1 MIYRI
6 YGQKD
11 STIYEN
17 STRKAQNTGLDE
29 ILEVS
34 KIFSEDGNTFIGN
47 SRILTKFDLLEIS
60 QSIQSGEI
68 INSPKYKLNLTS
80 TQASEVLSEYT
91 LEVYPVSQSWNEGN
105 GQYMDSPLNTNGNS
119 WERRSVNSLWAT
131 DKASV
136 FNGTSVKKVPTE
148 GVVLYEGF
156 ANGTG
161 SAFLTESIND
171 FNGTIPTAFVEN
183 NQLVISASNFAGT
196 TLVFPAYLQ
205 NSINYGVQ
213 FQIDPASFDDVSFRI
228 KDPNGVLKTEG
239 DYAGMVGAITASSTQ
254 SFDLTATTT
263 GEHELRFTFF
273 DGSGDGTSTT
283 GSFDEIYI
291 YQKSGDLIAWE
302 TFTQNEGSFNLRNVV
317 LDAVDGS
324 SNVRMFQSE
333 SKLNLYSHKAGGDAQ
348 YSKNLQ
354 KGLNYQISSSLTPGD
369 YGDIG
374 FTIYDSDGLQ
384 MRTGV
389 TNLTSSF
396 TAPTTQSIAFT
407 PSKSGDYIFAY
418 SYYNTSSNAQSASID
433 DFKITYSGSLDSPS
447 TSEAGYFKNVGGGTW
462 YTSSINNTSYS
473 QTFNR
478 LTNDLNIEVTD
489 YVNDMMNGSR
499 PNDGFIIKRKPTEE
513 SGSIKYGSSK
523 FFSNNTHTIYVPT
536 LEVRWDDTVFATG
549 SLLPLTAD
557 NITLYPKDLNS
568 EYKELSK
575 AKIRLVGRETY
586 PQRSFTDSNPYTTIK
601 YLPQTTYYQVRDAE
615 TNLVLIPF
623 DTNYTKVSCDS
634 VGNFFNFWFNT
645 LQPERYYQFEFRV
658 DRADKKQYFDG
669 YVFKVVR

>member
-213 FQIDPASFDDVSFRI
+213 FQIC
-228 KDPNGVLKTEG
+228 LL
-239 DYAGMVGAITASSTQ
+239 Y
-254 SFDLTATTT
+254 
-263 GEHELRFTFF
+263 
-273 DGSGDGTSTT
+273 TSP
-283 GSFDEIYI
+283 SP
-291 YQKSGDLIAWE
+291 
-302 TFTQNEGSFNLRNVV
+302 R
-317 LDAVDGS
+317 
-324 SNVRMFQSE
+324 
-333 SKLNLYSHKAGGDAQ
+333 
-348 YSKNLQ
+348 
-354 KGLNYQISSSLTPGD
+354 
-369 YGDIG
+369 
-374 FTIYDSDGLQ
+374 DGLLSR
-384 MRTGV
+384 MP
-389 TNLTSSF
+389 SS
-396 TAPTTQSIAFT
+396 A
-407 PSKSGDYIFAY
+407 
-418 SYYNTSSNAQSASID
+418 
-433 DFKITYSGSLDSPS
+433 
-447 TSEAGYFKNVGGGTW
+447 
-462 YTSSINNTSYS
+462 
-473 QTFNR
+473 
-478 LTNDLNIEVTD
+478 
-489 YVNDMMNGSR
+489 
-499 PNDGFIIKRKPTEE
+499 
-513 SGSIKYGSSK
+513 
-523 FFSNNTHTIYVPT
+523 
-536 LEVRWDDTVFATG
+536 
-549 SLLPLTAD
+549 
-557 NITLYPKDLNS
+557 
-568 EYKELSK
+568 
-575 AKIRLVGRETY
+575 
-586 PQRSFTDSNPYTTIK
+586 
-601 YLPQTTYYQVRDAE
+601 
-615 TNLVLIPF
+615 
-623 DTNYTKVSCDS
+623 
-634 VGNFFNFWFNT
+634 
-645 LQPERYYQFEFRV
+645 
-658 DRADKKQYFDG
+658 
-669 YVFKVVR
+669 